1 MNTTL
6 TKSAH
11 TLVSK
16 RGSWFVLGG
25 VVILVTLLFG
35 LLSGAGE
42 DRANES
48 APANS
53 ESTQAA
59 QLLQKF
65 PDADKQSVMVVA
77 THDDGSVLSDT
88 DQSELGK
95 LSGSLSDYIDSAQ
108 SGDSS
113 TDSSAGDDAS
123 KASGPIMSDDG
134 KAALLMVPIEVGLT
148 NSDTAETV
156 DGLRDFIANDSQA
169 GQLTDS
175 GMSLLVTG
183 GPAIG
188 ADIASAF
195 GGADFTLLIVT
206 IVIVALLLIITYR
219 SPILWLLPL
228 IVIGTA
234 DGLAST
240 VTAAVGDALDLQFD
254 AGIISVLVFG
264 AGANYAL
271 LFISRYREELGRES
285 DHRLALGSAWT
296 HTASTIL
303 ASNLTVVLSLLSLI
317 FAVIPGTRG
326 LGITAAVGLIIA
338 AAAVLFALPPVLA
351 ICGKGVFW
359 PFVPKVQEAAD
370 EIAVVETAS
379 DETTGAKP
387 VAKASIWR
395 TIATRVVKKPG
406 IHLGAGIIILGVMAT
421 GLIGTSVG
429 LDQSEKFRVQSESAQ
444 GLDTLADHFPPGES
458 QPIWVVTDSA
468 HAKEV
473 ADSVSDLDGVV
484 RANVTDKTTTGG
496 TSISKVM
503 VTGEYEPD
511 SPAGLDLV
519 TDIRSDVHAI
529 DGADAKVGG
538 AAATE
543 LDARDGNAQDFLAIA
558 PLILAISF
566 IILLG
571 ILRAPLVAGTLLVV
585 NVASSAASIG
595 LGAFLSRTIFGQ
607 AALDAQVP
615 ILAFLFL
622 VALGIDY
629 SIFLSHRAKK
639 ESVIHGSRQGMI
651 EAVSHTGGV
660 ITSAGIVLAGVFAA
674 LGMLPLMVLGQ
685 LGLIV
690 GVGVL
695 VDTIIVRTVIVPA
708 IFGLAGNKMWWPNKA
723 ITRSEHKYAGADAA
737 APGAGVTA
745 AGAGEAGTRE
755 SSAADD
761 TPDESAQAGSTH
773 AERTHLLSESESVGA
788 STGHSKH

>member
-25 VVILVTLLFG
+25 VVILVSLIFG

-42 DRANES
+42 DRATES
-48 APANS
+48 APADS
-53 ESTQAA
+53 ESTQTA

-65 PDADKQSVMVVA
+65 PDADTQSVMVVA
-77 THDDGSVLSDT
+77 SYDDGSVLSET
-88 DQSELGK
+88 DRTELGK
-95 LSGSLSDYIDSAQ
+95 LSGSISDYIDSAQ
-108 SGDSS
+108 SSDSNKGS
-113 TDSSAGDDAS
+113 TEAPDSSATDGDS
-123 KASGPIMSDDG
+123 QASGPIMSEDG

-156 DGLRDFIANDSQA
+156 DGLRDFIADDSQA
-169 GQLTDS
+169 GQLADS

-188 ADIASAF
+188 ADIAGAF
-195 GGADFTLLIVT
+195 SGADFTLLIVT

-303 ASNLTVVLSLLSLI
+303 ASNLTVVLSLLSLV

-326 LGITAAVGLIIA
+326 LGITAAIGLIIA

-359 PFVPKVQEAAD
+359 PFVPKVQEDFDDSTISKPA
-370 EIAVVETAS
+370 
-379 DETTGAKP
+379 AKP
-387 VAKASIWR
+387 SIWR

-444 GLDTLADHFPPGES
+444 GLDVLADHFPPGES
-458 QPIWVVTDSA
+458 QPIWVVTDSG
-468 HAKEV
+468 HAEDVKDSV
-473 ADSVSDLDGVV
+473 ADIDGVV
-484 RANVTDKTTTGG
+484 RANVTDETTAGG
-496 TSISKVM
+496 DSISKVM
-503 VTGEYEPD
+503 VTGEYGPD

-519 TDIRSDVHAI
+519 EDIRADVHAI
-529 DGADAKVGG
+529 DGADAQVGG

-543 LDARDGNAQDFLAIA
+543 LDARDGNAQDFLTIA

-585 NVASSAASIG
+585 NVASSAAAIG
-595 LGAFLSRTIFGQ
+595 LGAFLSRLVFGQ
-607 AALDAQVP
+607 DAIDAQVP

-639 ESVIHGSRQGMI
+639 ESVVHGARQGMI
-651 EAVSHTGGV
+651 EAVAHTGGV

-695 VDTIIVRTVIVPA
+695 VDTVLVRTVIVPA
-708 IFGLAGNKMWWPNKA
+708 IVSLGGNKMWWPNKA
-723 ITRSEHKYAGADAA
+723 ITHSEHQYADAA
-737 APGAGVTA
+737 ADAAA
-745 AGAGEAGTRE
+745 AGGVQLGEAQSGEAQSDRTRNE
-755 SSAADD
+755 
-761 TPDESAQAGSTH
+761 G
-773 AERTHLLSESESVGA
+773 THLLAESERDEA
-788 STGHSKH
+788 SASAGHGRH

>member
-25 VVILVTLLFG
+25 VVILVSLLFG

-42 DRANES
+42 DRATES
-48 APANS
+48 APADS
-53 ESTQAA
+53 ESTQTA

-65 PDADKQSVMVVA
+65 PDADTQSVMVVA
-77 THDDGSVLSDT
+77 SYDDGSVLSET
-88 DQSELGK
+88 DRTELGK
-95 LSGSLSDYIDSAQ
+95 LSGSIRDYIDSAQ
-108 SGDSS
+108 SSDSNKGS
-113 TDSSAGDDAS
+113 TEAPDSSATDGDS
-123 KASGPIMSDDG
+123 QASGPIMSEDG

-156 DGLRDFIANDSQA
+156 DGLRDFIADDSQA
-169 GQLTDS
+169 GQLADS

-188 ADIASAF
+188 ADIAGAF
-195 GGADFTLLIVT
+195 SGADFTLLIVT

-271 LFISRYREELGRES
+271 LFISRYREELGREF

-303 ASNLTVVLSLLSLI
+303 ASNLTVVLSLLSLV

-326 LGITAAVGLIIA
+326 LGITAAIGLIIA

-359 PFVPKVQEAAD
+359 PFVPKVQENFD
-370 EIAVVETAS
+370 DSTIS
-379 DETTGAKP
+379 KP
-387 VAKASIWR
+387 VAKPSIWR

-444 GLDTLADHFPPGES
+444 GLDVLAGHFPPGES
-458 QPIWVVTDSA
+458 QPIWVVTDSG
-468 HAKEV
+468 HAEDVKDSV
-473 ADSVSDLDGVV
+473 ADIDGVV
-484 RANVTDKTTTGG
+484 RANVTDETSTGG

-503 VTGEYEPD
+503 VTGEFAPD

-519 TDIRSDVHAI
+519 EDIRADVHAI
-529 DGADAKVGG
+529 DGADAQVGG

-543 LDARDGNAQDFLAIA
+543 LDARDANAQDFLTIA

-585 NVASSAASIG
+585 NVASSAAAIG
-595 LGAFLSRTIFGQ
+595 LGAFLSRLVFGQ
-607 AALDAQVP
+607 DAIDAQVP

-639 ESVIHGSRQGMI
+639 ESVVHGARQGMI
-651 EAVSHTGGV
+651 EAVAHTGGV

-695 VDTIIVRTVIVPA
+695 VDTVLVRTVIVPA
-708 IFGLAGNKMWWPNKA
+708 IVSLGGNKMWWPHKA
-723 ITRSEHKYAGADAA
+723 ITRSEHQYADAA
-737 APGAGVTA
+737 ADAAA
-745 AGAGEAGTRE
+745 AGGVQLGEAQSDQNQSDRTRNE
-755 SSAADD
+755 
-761 TPDESAQAGSTH
+761 G
-773 AERTHLLSESESVGA
+773 THLLAESERDEARA
-788 STGHSKH
+788 SAGHGRH

>member
-25 VVILVTLLFG
+25 VVILVSLLFG

-42 DRANES
+42 DRATES
-48 APANS
+48 APADS
-53 ESTQAA
+53 ESTQTAE
-59 QLLQKF
+59 LLQKF
-65 PDADKQSVMVVA
+65 PDADTQSVMVVA
-77 THDDGSVLSDT
+77 SYDDGSVLSES
-88 DQSELGK
+88 DQTELGK
-95 LSGSLSDYIDSAQ
+95 LSGSITDYIDSAQ
-108 SGDSS
+108 SSDSS
-113 TDSSAGDDAS
+113 QGSTEASDSSAADGDS
-123 KASGPIMSDDG
+123 QASGPVMSEDG

-156 DGLRDFIANDSQA
+156 DGLRDFIADDSQA
-169 GQLTDS
+169 GQLADS

-195 GGADFTLLIVT
+195 SGADFTLLIVT

-271 LFISRYREELGRES
+271 LFISRYREELGREP

-303 ASNLTVVLSLLSLI
+303 ASNLTVVLSLLSLV

-326 LGITAAVGLIIA
+326 LGITAAIGLIIA

-359 PFVPKVQEAAD
+359 PFVPKVQERAEVAA
-370 EIAVVETAS
+370 
-379 DETTGAKP
+379 AKP
-387 VAKASIWR
+387 SIWR

-444 GLDTLADHFPPGES
+444 GLDVLADHFPPGES
-458 QPIWVVTDSA
+458 QPIWVVTDSD
-468 HAKEV
+468 HAEEVRDSV
-473 ADSVSDLDGVV
+473 ADIDGVV
-484 RANVTDKTTTGG
+484 RANVIDETSTGG
-496 TSISKVM
+496 ASISKVM

-511 SPAGLDLV
+511 SPEGLDLV
-519 TDIRSDVHAI
+519 EDIRSDVHAI
-529 DGADAKVGG
+529 DGANAQVGG

-543 LDARDGNAQDFLAIA
+543 LDARDGNAQDFLTIA

-571 ILRAPLVAGTLLVV
+571 ILRAPFVAATLLVV
-585 NVASSAASIG
+585 NVASSAAAIG
-595 LGAFLSRTIFGQ
+595 LGAFLSRLVFGQ
-607 AALDAQVP
+607 DAIDAQVP

-639 ESVIHGSRQGMI
+639 ESVVHGARQGMI

-695 VDTIIVRTVIVPA
+695 VDTVLVRTVIVPA
-708 IFGLAGNKMWWPNKA
+708 IISLVGNKMWWPSKA
-723 ITRSEHKYAGADAA
+723 ITRSEHTFADADAA
-737 APGAGVTA
+737 A
-745 AGAGEAGTRE
+745 AGASGEQSGEAQSGEAQSESTRSE
-755 SSAADD
+755 
-761 TPDESAQAGSTH
+761 G
-773 AERTHLLSESESVGA
+773 THLLVESDRNEATA
-788 STGHSKH
+788 SAGHGRH

>member
-48 APANS
+48 APADS

-77 THDDGSVLSDT
+77 SHDDGSVLSDT
-88 DQSELGK
+88 DQTELGK
-95 LSGSLSDYIDSAQ
+95 LSGSLGDYIDSAQ
-108 SGDSS
+108 NSDSS
-113 TDSSAGDDAS
+113 TDASSGDAAS
-123 KASGPIMSDDG
+123 QASGPIMSDDG
-134 KAALLMVPIEVGLT
+134 KAALLMVPIEVGLS
-148 NSDTAETV
+148 NSDTADTV
-156 DGLRDFIANDSQA
+156 DGLRDFIADDSQA
-169 GQLTDS
+169 GELTDS

-206 IVIVALLLIITYR
+206 IVIVALLLIISYR

-254 AGIISVLVFG
+254 SGIISVLVFG

-303 ASNLTVVLSLLSLI
+303 ASNLTVVLSLLSLV

-326 LGITAAVGLIIA
+326 LGITAAIGLIIA

-359 PFVPKVQEAAD
+359 PFVPKVQEGA
-370 EIAVVETAS
+370 EETAPKTS
-379 DETTGAKP
+379 
-387 VAKASIWR
+387 VWR
-395 TIATRVVKKPG
+395 TIATRVVKRPV

-444 GLDTLADHFPPGES
+444 GLDVLSEHFPPGES

-468 HAKEV
+468 HAEDVKDSV
-473 ADSVSDLDGVV
+473 ADIDGVV
-484 RANVTDKTTTGG
+484 RANVIDETSTGG
-496 TSISKVM
+496 DSISKIM
-503 VTGEYEPD
+503 VTGEYAPD

-529 DGADAKVGG
+529 DGADAQVGG

-543 LDARDGNAQDFLAIA
+543 LDARDGNAQDFLTIA
-558 PLILAISF
+558 PLVLAISF

-585 NVASSAASIG
+585 NVASSAAAIG
-595 LGAFLSRTIFGQ
+595 LGAFLSRTMFGQ
-607 AALDAQVP
+607 GALDAQVP

-639 ESVIHGSRQGMI
+639 ESVVHGARQGMI

-695 VDTIIVRTVIVPA
+695 VDTVLVRTVIVPA
-708 IFGLAGNKMWWPNKA
+708 IFGLAGNRMWWPNKA
-723 ITRSEHKYAGADAA
+723 ITHSEHKYADADAA
-737 APGAGVTA
+737 AAGD
-745 AGAGEAGTRE
+745 EETR
-755 SSAADD
+755 DLQ
-761 TPDESAQAGSTH
+761 PAGSTQSSPAGGTESDGTS
-773 AERTHLLSESESVGA
+773 AEGTHLLAESDRYEA
-788 STGHSKH
+788 SASGGHGRH

>member
-25 VVILVTLLFG
+25 VVILVSLLFG

-42 DRANES
+42 DRATEN
-48 APANS
+48 APADS
-53 ESTQAA
+53 ESTQVD
-59 QLLQKF
+59 QVLQKF

-77 THDDGSVLSDT
+77 SYEDGSALSSE

-95 LSGSLSDYIDSAQ
+95 LGTSLGDHVKDSQ
-108 SGDSS
+108 KGDSS

-123 KASGPIMSDDG
+123 KATGPIMSDDG

-148 NSDTAETV
+148 NGETAETV
-156 DGLRDFIANDSQA
+156 DGLRDFIADDSQA
-169 GQLTDS
+169 GQLEDS

-195 GGADFTLLIVT
+195 NGADFTLLIVT

-285 DHRLALGSAWT
+285 DHRIALGTAWT

-303 ASNLTVVLSLLSLI
+303 ASNLTVVLSLLSLV
-317 FAVIPGTRG
+317 FAIIPGTRG
-326 LGITAAVGLIIA
+326 LGITAAVGLLIA
-338 AAAVLFALPPVLA
+338 AAAVLIALPPVLA

-359 PFVPKVQEAAD
+359 PFVPKVEAD
-370 EIAVVETAS
+370 TAG
-379 DETTGAKP
+379 TAKP
-387 VAKASIWR
+387 SIWR
-395 TIATRVVKKPG
+395 TFATRVVRKPV
-406 IHLGAGIIILGVMAT
+406 IHLGAGIVILGIMAT
-421 GLIGTSVG
+421 GFIGASVG

-444 GLDTLADHFPPGES
+444 GLDVLGDHFPPGES
-458 QPIWVVTDSA
+458 QPIWVVTDTA
-468 HAKEV
+468 HAQEIE
-473 ADSVSDLDGVV
+473 DDVSDIDGVV
-484 RANVTDKTTTGG
+484 RANITDETTAGG
-496 TSISKVM
+496 AEITKIM
-503 VTGEYEPD
+503 VTGEYGPD
-511 SPAGLDLV
+511 SPEGLDLV
-519 TDIRSDVHAI
+519 KEIRSDVHAV

-543 LDARDGNAQDFLAIA
+543 LDARDGNSQDFFTIA

-571 ILRAPLVAGTLLVV
+571 ILRAPIVAATLLVV
-585 NVASSAASIG
+585 NVASSAAAIG
-595 LGAFLSRTIFGQ
+595 LGAFLSRMIFGQ
-607 AALDAQVP
+607 SALDAQVP

-629 SIFLSHRAKK
+629 SIFLAHRAKK
-639 ESVIHGSRQGMI
+639 ESVVHGARQGMI

-695 VDTIIVRTVIVPA
+695 VDTIVVRTVIVPS
-708 IFGLAGNKMWWPNKA
+708 IFGLVGNRMWWPNKA
-723 ITRSEHKYAGADAA
+723 ITASDRKFADANVA
-737 APGAGVTA
+737 A
-745 AGAGEAGTRE
+745 AGGAQTAPEGTQG
-755 SSAADD
+755 
-761 TPDESAQAGSTH
+761 PGDEG
-773 AERTHLLSESESVGA
+773 THLLSKSDRVEVGS

>member
-48 APANS
+48 APADS
-53 ESTQAA
+53 ESTQTA

-77 THDDGSVLSDT
+77 SHDDGSVLSDT
-88 DQSELGK
+88 DQSELRK
-95 LSGSLSDYIDSAQ
+95 LSGSLGDYVDSAQ
-108 SGDSS
+108 NS
-113 TDSSAGDDAS
+113 DSSADSSASGDES
-123 KASGPIMSDDG
+123 KATGPIMSDDG

-169 GQLTDS
+169 GQLADS

-303 ASNLTVVLSLLSLI
+303 ASNLTVVLSLLSLV

-326 LGITAAVGLIIA
+326 LGITAAIGLIIA

-359 PFVPKVQEAAD
+359 PFVPKVQEA
-370 EIAVVETAS
+370 S
-379 DETTGAKP
+379 DETAADDAAADETTETQPAAKP
-387 VAKASIWR
+387 SIWR
-395 TIATRVVKKPG
+395 TIATRVVKHPV

-444 GLDTLADHFPPGES
+444 GLEVLADHFPPGES

-468 HAKEV
+468 HADQV
-473 ADSVSDLDGVV
+473 ADSVSDIDGVV
-484 RANVTDKTTTGG
+484 RANVTDETTSGG
-496 TSISKVM
+496 ASISKVM
-503 VTGEYEPD
+503 VTGEYGPD

-529 DGADAKVGG
+529 DGANAHVGG

-543 LDARDGNAQDFLAIA
+543 LDARDGNAQDFLTIA

-585 NVASSAASIG
+585 NVASSAAAIG

-639 ESVIHGSRQGMI
+639 ESVVHGARQGMI

-695 VDTIIVRTVIVPA
+695 VDTVLVRTVIVPA

-723 ITRSEHKYAGADAA
+723 ITHSEYKYADADAA
-737 APGAGVTA
+737 AAGVA
-745 AGAGEAGTRE
+745 EPRE
-755 SSAADD
+755 SSATDD
-761 TPDESAQAGSTH
+761 TRTENTQP
-773 AERTHLLSESESVGA
+773 ERTHLLSESDSVGA

>member
-48 APANS
+48 APADS
-53 ESTQAA
+53 ESTQTA

-77 THDDGSVLSDT
+77 SHEDGSVLSDT
-88 DQSELGK
+88 DQSELRK
-95 LSGSLSDYIDSAQ
+95 LSGSLGDYVDSAQ
-108 SGDSS
+108 NS
-113 TDSSAGDDAS
+113 DSSADSSASGDES
-123 KASGPIMSDDG
+123 KATGPIMSDDG

-169 GQLTDS
+169 GQLADS

-303 ASNLTVVLSLLSLI
+303 ASNLTVVLSLLSLV

-326 LGITAAVGLIIA
+326 LGITAAIGLIIA

-359 PFVPKVQEAAD
+359 PFVPKVQEA
-370 EIAVVETAS
+370 S
-379 DETTGAKP
+379 DETAADDAAADETTETQPAAKP
-387 VAKASIWR
+387 SIWR
-395 TIATRVVKKPG
+395 TIATRVVKHPV

-444 GLDTLADHFPPGES
+444 GLDVLADHFPPGES

-468 HAKEV
+468 HADQV
-473 ADSVSDLDGVV
+473 ADSVSDIDGVV
-484 RANVTDKTTTGG
+484 RANVTDETTSGG
-496 TSISKVM
+496 ASISKVM
-503 VTGEYEPD
+503 VTGEYGPD

-529 DGADAKVGG
+529 DGANAHVGG

-543 LDARDGNAQDFLAIA
+543 LDARDGNAQDFLTIA

-585 NVASSAASIG
+585 NVASSAAAIG

-639 ESVIHGSRQGMI
+639 ESVVHGARQGMI

-695 VDTIIVRTVIVPA
+695 VDTVLVRTVIVPA

-723 ITRSEHKYAGADAA
+723 ITHSEHKYADADAA
-737 APGAGVTA
+737 AAGVA
-745 AGAGEAGTRE
+745 EPRE
-755 SSAADD
+755 SSASDD
-761 TPDESAQAGSTH
+761 TRTESTQP
-773 AERTHLLSESESVGA
+773 ERTHLLSESDSVGA